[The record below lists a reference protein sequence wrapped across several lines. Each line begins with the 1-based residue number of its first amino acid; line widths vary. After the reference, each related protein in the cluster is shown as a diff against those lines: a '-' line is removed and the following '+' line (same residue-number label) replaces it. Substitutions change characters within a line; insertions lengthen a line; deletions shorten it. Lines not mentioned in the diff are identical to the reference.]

1 MDLRRAGEGL
11 GKIVLRDG
19 HGHWEKTDSAIGWDL
34 LVR

>member
-34 LVR
+34 LVW